1 MTHEL
6 KTAAGP
12 HTVERTAIRAARVFD
27 GSSVVDG
34 SPEPAGGVVTVE
46 DGVIASVER
55 GPEADRRQV
64 DIDLGDCTL
73 LPGLID
79 THTHLVWDASAAPQD
94 RVALEPPERT
104 VLRAASHAMRHLRAG
119 ETTVRDLGA
128 TGALSVPLAQAIAE
142 GDVPGPRVVPCGRA
156 IAMTGGHGW
165 ELCHEA
171 DGPDAVRAAVRSEIK
186 NGARAVKLIAS
197 GGVYGENE
205 RPEEP
210 QLSRA
215 EVEIAV
221 EEAHKAGCLVAAHAY
236 SPEVIGMLLDVG
248 VDSIEHGSLL
258 DAPTAQRMRQQGVAL
273 VPTLCVFDA
282 IHSAYADRPGSPIAA
297 KAAEIRSKAL
307 EACRLAAENGVTI
320 AVGTDS
326 GAPGNPHGSVA
337 QEMRLM
343 AEAGLTPAEALHAA
357 TGAAA
362 EVIGLGATAGR
373 LAGGRA
379 ADLVA
384 VRGDAVADVAA
395 VRDVAL
401 VMLGGRIVHGG

>member
-1 MTHEL
+1 MTMQRSSDAVDR
-6 KTAAGP
+6 T
-12 HTVERTAIRAARVFD
+12 TVRAARAFD
-27 GSSVVDG
+27 GSRQL
-34 SPEPAGGVVTVE
+34 PEAVVTVE
-46 DGVIASVER
+46 GGLIVNVES
-55 GPEADRRQV
+55 GPSAAQPQV

-94 RVALEPPERT
+94 RVALESPERT
-104 VLRAASHAMRHLRAG
+104 VLRAVAHAMQHLRAG

-142 GDVPGPRVVPCGRA
+142 GDVTGPRVVPCGRA

-165 ELCHEA
+165 YLCHEA

-186 NGARAVKLIAS
+186 HGARAIKLIAS

-215 EVEIAV
+215 EVEVAV
-221 EEAHKAGCLVAAHAY
+221 EEAHKAGCRVAAHAY
-236 SPEVIGMLLDVG
+236 SPAVIGMLLDVG

-258 DAPTAQRMRQQGVAL
+258 DAPTARRMREQGVAL

-282 IHSAYADRPGSPIAA
+282 IHSAYADQPDSPITT
-297 KAAEIRSKAL
+297 KAAEIRTKSL
-307 EACRLAAENGVTI
+307 EACRVAAEHGVTI

-326 GAPGNPHGSVA
+326 GAPGNPHGAVA

-343 AEAGLTPAEALHAA
+343 VEAGLSPAEALRAA

-362 EVIGLGATAGR
+362 EVIGLGGR
-373 LAGGRA
+373 VGQLTEGHA

-384 VRGDAVADVAA
+384 VRGNPMAEIQA

-401 VMLGGRIVHGG
+401 VMLDGRIIDGA

>member
-1 MTHEL
+1 MTP
-6 KTAAGP
+6 GRSSG
-12 HTVERTAIRAARVFD
+12 VGRTALRAARAFD
-27 GSSVVDG
+27 GSQ
-34 SPEPAGGVVTVE
+34 ELTETVVTVE
-46 DGVIASVER
+46 DGVIVSVES
-55 GPEADRRQV
+55 GTSAAQRQV
-64 DIDLGDCTL
+64 DVDLGDCTL

-79 THTHLVWDASAAPQD
+79 THTHLVWDASPAPQD
-94 RVALEPPERT
+94 RVALETPERT
-104 VLRAASHAMRHLRAG
+104 VLRAASHAVQHLRAG

-142 GDVPGPRVVPCGRA
+142 GEVPGPRVIPCGRA

-165 ELCHEA
+165 YLCHEA

-186 NGARAVKLIAS
+186 HGARAIKLIAS

-215 EVEIAV
+215 EVEVAV

-236 SPEVIGMLLDVG
+236 SPVVIDMLLDVG

-258 DAPTAQRMRQQGVAL
+258 DAHTAQRMRQQGVAL

-282 IHSAYADRPGSPIAA
+282 IHSAYADQPGSPITT
-297 KAAEIRSKAL
+297 KAAEIRTKSL
-307 EACRLAAENGVTI
+307 EACRVAAEHGVTI

-326 GAPGNPHGSVA
+326 GAPGNPHGAVA
-337 QEMRLM
+337 QEMQLM
-343 AEAGLTPAEALHAA
+343 VEAGLSPAQALHAA
-357 TGAAA
+357 TAAAA
-362 EVIGLGATAGR
+362 EVIGLADTVGQLTEGH
-373 LAGGRA
+373 A

-384 VRGDAVADVAA
+384 VRGNPMAEIQA

-401 VMLGGRIVHGG
+401 VMLGGRVVVGA

>member
-1 MTHEL
+1 MMQRQSDAIDRT
-6 KTAAGP
+6 
-12 HTVERTAIRAARVFD
+12 TVRAARAFD
-27 GSSVVDG
+27 GNREL
-34 SPEPAGGVVTVE
+34 PEAVVTVE
-46 DGVIASVER
+46 GGLIVNVES
-55 GPEADRRQV
+55 GPSAAQRQV

-94 RVALEPPERT
+94 RVALESPERT
-104 VLRAASHAMRHLRAG
+104 VLRALSHAMQHLRAG

-128 TGALSVPLAQAIAE
+128 TGALSVPLAQAITE
-142 GDVPGPRVVPCGRA
+142 GDVTGPRVIPCGRA

-165 ELCHEA
+165 HLCHEA

-186 NGARAVKLIAS
+186 NGARAIKLIAS

-210 QLSRA
+210 QLSRT
-215 EVEIAV
+215 EVEAAV
-221 EEAHKAGCLVAAHAY
+221 EEARKAGCRVAAHAY
-236 SPEVIGMLLDVG
+236 SPGVIDMLLDVG

-258 DAPTAQRMRQQGVAL
+258 DDATARRMRQEGVAL

-282 IHSAYADRPGSPIAA
+282 IHSAYADKPDSPITT
-297 KAAEIRSKAL
+297 KAAEIRAKAL
-307 EACRLAAENGVTI
+307 EACRVAAENGVTI

-326 GAPGNPHGSVA
+326 GAPGNPHGSVV
-337 QEMRLM
+337 QEMQLM
-343 AEAGLTPAEALHAA
+343 VEAGLSPAEALRAA
-357 TGAAA
+357 TSAAA
-362 EVIGLGATAGR
+362 EVIGLVDTVGQLTA
-373 LAGGRA
+373 GRA

-384 VRGDAVADVAA
+384 VRGNPMVDVEA

-401 VMLGGRIVHGG
+401 VMLGGRIIDGA

>member
-1 MTHEL
+1 MTRPSPF
-6 KTAAGP
+6 AVG
-12 HTVERTAIRAARVFD
+12 RTAVRAVRAFD
-27 GSSVVDG
+27 GRREL
-34 SPEPAGGVVTVE
+34 PETVVTVE
-46 DGVIASVER
+46 DGVIVSVES
-55 GPEADRRQV
+55 GPGPAQRQV
-64 DIDLGDCTL
+64 DVDLGDCTL

-94 RVALEPPERT
+94 RVALETPERT
-104 VLRAASHAMRHLRAG
+104 VLRAVSHAVRHLRAG

-142 GDVPGPRVVPCGRA
+142 GDVPGPRVIPSGRA

-165 ELCHEA
+165 SLCHEA

-186 NGARAVKLIAS
+186 NGARAIKIIAS

-215 EVEIAV
+215 EVEVAV
-221 EEAHKAGCLVAAHAY
+221 EEAHKAGCRVAAHAY
-236 SPEVIGMLLDVG
+236 SPAVIDMLLDVG

-282 IHSAYADRPGSPIAA
+282 IHSAYADQPDSPITI
-297 KAAEIRSKAL
+297 KAAEIRSKSL
-307 EACRLAAENGVTI
+307 TACRVAAENGVTI

-343 AEAGLTPAEALHAA
+343 VEAGLSPAEALHAA

-362 EVIGLGATAGR
+362 EVIGLAGSAGR
-373 LAGGRA
+373 LADGRP

-384 VRGDAVADVAA
+384 VRGNPMAQVEAVGDVE
-395 VRDVAL
+395 L
-401 VMLGGRIVHGG
+401 VMLGGQIIDRA